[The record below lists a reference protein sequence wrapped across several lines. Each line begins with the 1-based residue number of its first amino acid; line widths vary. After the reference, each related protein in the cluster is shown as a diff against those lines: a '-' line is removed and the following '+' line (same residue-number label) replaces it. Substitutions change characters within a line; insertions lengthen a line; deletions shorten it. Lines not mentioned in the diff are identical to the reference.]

1 MKDLVQK
8 KGQKFTHLGSTLTA
22 TAFFG
27 KSGIEYDT
35 AKEAIEKNGNNS
47 MICVKNAE
55 FDGVTDIR
63 LSLKFSN

>member
-27 KSGIEYDT
+27 KSGI
-35 AKEAIEKNGNNS
+35 EAIEKNGNNS

-63 LSLKFSN
+63 LSLKFSK